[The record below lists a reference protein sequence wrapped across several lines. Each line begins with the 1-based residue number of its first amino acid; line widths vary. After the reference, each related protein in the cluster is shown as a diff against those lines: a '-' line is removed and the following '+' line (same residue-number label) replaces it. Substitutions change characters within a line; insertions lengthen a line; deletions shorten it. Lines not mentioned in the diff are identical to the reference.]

1 MLRQLPTRA
10 ERLRRESRLLSRPSP
25 AAAAVGSAAV
35 GHRQSAAVYR
45 GVDDD
50 QSTSRVDHGLP
61 HMTANAIT
69 VGIL

>member
-10 ERLRRESRLLSRPSP
+10 ERLRRESRLLSRPSL
-25 AAAAVGSAAV
+25 AAAVGGAAV